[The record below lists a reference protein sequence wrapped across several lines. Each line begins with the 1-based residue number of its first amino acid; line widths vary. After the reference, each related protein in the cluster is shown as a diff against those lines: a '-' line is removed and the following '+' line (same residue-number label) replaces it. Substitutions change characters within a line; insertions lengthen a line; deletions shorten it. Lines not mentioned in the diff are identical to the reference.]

1 MRPTVATYTCPSG
14 RAGATG
20 SWVVPAPKFEPR
32 CTCPLVHNTFCSA
45 LHPVNAR
52 RLRTPAHGMAF
63 QKGGCSLLLTVYSI
77 VRSPNR
83 ALCLVA
89 GGFDVY
95 DDERGEKLDELDL
108 LGMADPAS
116 LHRPRD

>member
-1 MRPTVATYTCPSG
+1 MN
-14 RAGATG
+14 RAA
-20 SWVVPAPKFEPR
+20 PALYLHHN
-32 CTCPLVHNTFCSA
+32 PLAA
-45 LHPVNAR
+45 LHPVKAR

-63 QKGGCSLLLTVYSI
+63 QKGGCSLLLTQITI